1 MPQVGI
7 LASHGGYVTFT
18 IHNRVKIHN
27 LNQKKLKTIYS
38 IDVTFTIH
46 NRVKIHNLNQKKLKT
61 IYSIK
66 KKKKT
71 NQSSRLLPL
80 SMSNSLEKN
89 PRSLKP
95 RIKSVYIISSII

>member
-1 MPQVGI
+1 MLQAPSWL
-7 LASHGGYVTFT
+7 LASHGG
-18 IHNRVKIHN
+18 
-27 LNQKKLKTIYS
+27 
-38 IDVTFTIH
+38 DVTFTIH

-71 NQSSRLLPL
+71 NQSSRLLPP
-80 SMSNSLEKN
+80 SMSKTPEKD

-95 RIKSVYIISSII
+95 RIERVYIIPSIT